1 MKSVSV
7 IVLAIVF
14 LVTVTTP
21 LDSAAQSQN
30 HIRLKVG
37 ISTVTGLIGVEYQ
50 MSKLSIT
57 AGFLGSNKE
66 TVERTSRRSG
76 DSYID
81 ASNYEA
87 GGPILIGGLKYA
99 FQPEGRSPFIA
110 ASFIT
115 NQATQDQE
123 GLSGYAGAGYE
134 ILEQTKAGSGHT
146 LSLLAGYRFPI
157 GARFDFT
164 VGAGYGVVVS
174 GDGDNMPGLDI
185 AFGYAI
191 M

>member
-1 MKSVSV
+1 MKSV

-14 LVTVTTP
+14 LVTVTAP
-21 LDSAAQSQN
+21 LDSAAQSEN

-57 AGFLGSNKE
+57 AGFLGSNEE
-66 TVERTSRRSG
+66 TIGSRTV
-76 DSYID
+76 
-81 ASNYEA
+81 
-87 GGPILIGGLKYA
+87 GGPLLIGGLKYA
-99 FQPEGRSPFIA
+99 FQPEGRSPFMA
-110 ASFIT
+110 VSFIT
-115 NQATQDQE
+115 NQATQDETFTQ
-123 GLSGYAGAGYE
+123 S
-134 ILEQTKAGSGHT
+134 AGSGNT

-157 GARFDFT
+157 GDKFDFT
-164 VGAGYGVVVS
+164 VGAGYGVKVS
-174 GDGDNMPGLDI
+174 GDGDNAPGLDI